1 MIIPIIRRK
10 FYIVFTFCPD
20 TQADRTNTSHENSEY
35 FQQKTMEDLSDKVTH
50 KSKGLI
56 SSRPLRN

>member
-20 TQADRTNTSHENSEY
+20 TQSDLPNTSHENR
-35 FQQKTMEDLSDKVTH
+35 QLG
-50 KSKGLI
+50 GLI
-56 SSRPLRN
+56 QDNFELYLSLVNFI